1 MVRICNEVLDIK
13 KDEIMPFVATHIDLE
28 IIILSEGSL
37 TEKDKYYMISH
48 MWNPK
53 KNTNEPKDK
62 RKNSQT
68 QKT

>member
-1 MVRICNEVLDIK
+1 
-13 KDEIMPFVATHIDLE
+13 MPFVATHIDLE